1 MCWISFVPTDLF
13 SLKID
18 NAVLSSVLEAVLIS
32 GDGVIGQ
39 DLGESVSAASVHEV
53 SEEFNISGSEL
64 LLTLHVNIGEI
75 SLANLGQEIAD

>member
-1 MCWISFVPTDLF
+1 M
-13 SLKID
+13 KID
-18 NAVLSSVLEAVLIS
+18 NAVLSSVLETVLIS

-64 LLTLHVNIGEI
+64 LLALHVNIGEI